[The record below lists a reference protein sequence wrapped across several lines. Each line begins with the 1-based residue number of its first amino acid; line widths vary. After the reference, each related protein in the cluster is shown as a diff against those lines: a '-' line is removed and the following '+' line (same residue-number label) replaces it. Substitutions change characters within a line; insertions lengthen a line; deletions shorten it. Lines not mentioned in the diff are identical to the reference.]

1 MSNQT
6 YWLFG
11 ISGAGKS
18 TLAQAWQKQW
28 KLLQGK
34 QVVLLEEEVLK
45 LGINSDLSANVMLK
59 EELTRR
65 IAEIAKLFNQSGL
78 DVIVC
83 AVTPLESQRQL
94 ASQIIGPKN
103 FKAIFVDAPVQ
114 ICQRRDPKGLYV
126 KALSGRMK
134 FFPGVN
140 AIFETPNTSC
150 LKVNTDQSSVSNC
163 LELIY
168 AEINANK

>member
-1 MSNQT
+1 MSAQT

-28 KLLQGK
+28 KLQGK

-45 LGINSDLSANVMLK
+45 LGINSDLNASAILK
-59 EELTRR
+59 EEVTRR
-65 IAEIAKLFNQSGL
+65 LAEISKLFNSNGL
-78 DVIVC
+78 EVIVC
-83 AVTPLESQRQL
+83 AVTPLEVQRQL
-94 ASQIIGPKN
+94 ASQIIGAKH
-103 FKAIFVDAPVQ
+103 FKAIFVDAPIQ

-140 AIFETPNTSC
+140 ASFEAPDVSC
-150 LKVNTDQSSVSNC
+150 LKVNTDQSSVNNC
-163 LELIY
+163 LEFIFSK
-168 AEINANK
+168 INSK